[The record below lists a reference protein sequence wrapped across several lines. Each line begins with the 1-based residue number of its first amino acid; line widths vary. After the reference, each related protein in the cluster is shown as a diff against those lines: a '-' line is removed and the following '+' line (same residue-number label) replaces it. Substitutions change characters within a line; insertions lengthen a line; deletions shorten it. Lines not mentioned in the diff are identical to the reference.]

1 MNVFGSKFTS
11 CNELS
16 INSNRQKV
24 FFKSTFRLID
34 FTQAQTYFFVT
45 VEQFKI
51 YFKFSDNLI
60 KSFLLEGFL
69 FGVNSSGLS

>member
-11 CNELS
+11 CNEPS

-34 FTQAQTYFFVT
+34 FIQEQTYFFVK
-45 VEQFKI
+45 VEQFEI
-51 YFKFSDNLI
+51 Y
-60 KSFLLEGFL
+60 
-69 FGVNSSGLS
+69 